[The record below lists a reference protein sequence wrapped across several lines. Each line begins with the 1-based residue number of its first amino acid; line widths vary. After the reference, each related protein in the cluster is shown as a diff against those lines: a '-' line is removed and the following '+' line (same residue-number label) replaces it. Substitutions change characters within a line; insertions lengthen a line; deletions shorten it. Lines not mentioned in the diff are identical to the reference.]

1 MGAVR
6 PQTPHRS
13 PRQAF
18 GGTWIGPS
26 ARKAWQEGWLWMMNE
41 PMEAN
46 LLFARALGL
55 GNGWKVIKSEMN
67 VEGRR
72 LGLWLDFEAGA
83 QFACPQC
90 EQWCPVHDTVEKKWR
105 HLDFWQH
112 RTELRARVPRI
123 KCEEHG
129 VLQAQ
134 VPWARPGSGFTL
146 MMEAMILLL
155 GQEMTVSAAAS
166 YLGENDTRLWR
177 VLDHYVMAAHR
188 QKDWSQVTRI
198 MVDETSARRGHRYV
212 TVVLDADSHDLLFMV
227 QGRSGQAL
235 VEFAAAM
242 PAHQARPEQITHV
255 VMDMS
260 PAYIAG
266 AEQAFPQARIV
277 FDHFHIMKLAG
288 EALDEVR
295 KALRKQGA
303 DLFGG
308 LWALRGNSWTRSA
321 EQQALRLQLGRSY
334 PKLGRAMALR
344 ETLQDVLA
352 EADVGSLHWW
362 LGWAARSR
370 LEPFRK
376 LARTIKDHFQGIL
389 AYLETRLT
397 NAAIEAVNG
406 ILQMAKR
413 MARGFRNFHYFRLAA
428 YLKAG
433 HLNIHQSPFSPT

>member
-1 MGAVR
+1 MD
-6 PQTPHRS
+6 
-13 PRQAF
+13 
-18 GGTWIGPS
+18 
-26 ARKAWQEGWLWMMNE
+26 
-41 PMEAN
+41 AN
-46 LLFARALGL
+46 LLFERALGL
-55 GNGWKVIKSEMN
+55 GNGWKVVKSEMN
-67 VEGRR
+67 VAERR
-72 LGLWLDFEAGA
+72 LRLWLDFEAGV

-123 KCEEHG
+123 KCEAHG
-129 VLQAQ
+129 VLQTP

-146 MMEAMILLL
+146 MMEAIILLL
-155 GQEMTVSAAAS
+155 CQEMTVSAAAS
-166 YLGENDTRLWR
+166 HLGENDTRLWR
-177 VLDHYVMAAHR
+177 VLDHYVMEAHR
-188 QKDWSQVTRI
+188 KKDWSQVTRI

-212 TVVLDADSHDLLFMV
+212 TVVLDADSHDLLLLV
-227 QGRSGQAL
+227 EGRSGAAIA
-235 VEFAAAM
+235 EFARAM
-242 PAHQARPEQITHV
+242 PAHQACPEQITHV

-266 AEQAFPQARIV
+266 AEKAFPKARIV
-277 FDHFHIMKLAG
+277 FDLFHIMKLAG

-295 KALRKQGA
+295 KNLRQQGA

-308 LWALRGNSWTRSA
+308 LWALRGNVWTRSE
-321 EQQALRLQLGRSY
+321 EQQLLRQQLCRSY
-334 PKLGRAMALR
+334 PKLGRAMTLR
-344 ETLQDVLA
+344 DTLQDVLA
-352 EADVGSLHWW
+352 AEDVCSLHWW
-362 LGWAARSR
+362 LGWATRSR

-433 HLNIHQSPFSPT
+433 HLNIHAPHVSPT